1 MSTAP
6 TRVVEEISPPTSPEQ
21 KRAARRI
28 VDLILGGTTEVML
41 RLPEGEEHQLDSE
54 ELRAL
59 LAIAL
64 ARAEGHR
71 VSVISHDVMLSP
83 QQAAELL
90 GVSRP
95 MVYRFIERGELEATR
110 VGTHWRLST
119 TDVIALV
126 ERRSLL
132 MDRVDTGFDQV
143 TEAMLSQQKNTP
155 TKGDAEEGWRTAA
168 PEQRRPPLERVRKR
182 TRGRRT

>member
-21 KRAARRI
+21 KKSARRI
-28 VDLILGGTTEVML
+28 VNLILDGTTEVML
-41 RLPEGEEHQLDSE
+41 RLPEGEEHRLDSE
-54 ELRAL
+54 ELRVL

-64 ARAEGHR
+64 ARAEGQR

-95 MVYRFIERGELEATR
+95 MVYRFIERGDLEATR

-119 TDVIALV
+119 TDVIALA

-132 MDRVDTGFDQV
+132 MDRVDTGFDRV
-143 TEAMLSQQKNTP
+143 TEAMLSQQKSSTA
-155 TKGDAEEGWRTAA
+155 KGDAEESWRTAT
-168 PEQRRPPLERVRKR
+168 PEEKKRSLERVRKR

>member
-6 TRVVEEISPPTSPEQ
+6 ARVVEEISPLTSPERKQ
-21 KRAARRI
+21 AARRI
-28 VDLILGGTTEVML
+28 VDLLLDGATDVML
-41 RLPEGEEHQLDSE
+41 RLPAGEEHRLDRE

-64 ARAEGHR
+64 ARSEGRR

-95 MVYRFIERGELEATR
+95 MVYRFIERGDLEATR

-119 TDVIALV
+119 ADVLALA

-132 MDRVDTGFDQV
+132 MDRVDTGFDRV
-143 TEAMLSQQKNTP
+143 TEAMPSQPRTP
-155 TKGDAEEGWRTAA
+155 APQGDAEKSRHTPT
-168 PEQRRPPLERVRKR
+168 PEQKRRSLERVRKR
-182 TRGRRT
+182 TRDRRT